1 MSSICF
7 VILYFIFLLVATI
20 MYLEVRRARKSREK
34 SYQEYLEK
42 RRRSTHVAPKRK
54 EHAMPDDDDL
64 PLRTETKN
72 DTAAQHGIFEDK
84 LPLVTG
90 FTKTE
95 PPRSYPRSF
104 RQSDSGGESYSG
116 DSSSSDSDS
125 SSD

>member
-7 VILYFIFLLVATI
+7 ILYFIFLLVATI
-20 MYLEVRRARKSREK
+20 MYLEVSRARKSREK
-34 SYQEYLEK
+34 NYQEYIEK
-42 RRRSTHVAPKRK
+42 RRRTTHVVPKRK
-54 EHAMPDDDDL
+54 NCAMPEPDDGDEI

-95 PPRSYPRSF
+95 PARIYPRSF
-104 RQSDSGGESYSG
+104 RQSDSGGDSG
-116 DSSSSDSDS
+116 DSDY
-125 SSD
+125 